1 MRNTPRAVL
10 WLAFV
15 GVFAALRPVAV
26 APFEGSVRI
35 GATVALGVVL
45 WTITPYLLLGR
56 RVRFR
61 RLFPS
66 ALLTAIGMTG
76 VAIWSVIWM
85 PHTLASS
92 AAQFGVIGIGF
103 AMLTWF
109 VAVAVVL
116 VVATTGGATIS
127 DRWIRA

>member
-1 MRNTPRAVL
+1 MVHRTPPSA
-10 WLAFV
+10 
-15 GVFAALRPVAV
+15 PVA
-26 APFEGSVRI
+26 PIRTPPSS

-116 VVATTGGATIS
+116 VVATTGGATIAE
-127 DRWIRA
+127 RWIRA